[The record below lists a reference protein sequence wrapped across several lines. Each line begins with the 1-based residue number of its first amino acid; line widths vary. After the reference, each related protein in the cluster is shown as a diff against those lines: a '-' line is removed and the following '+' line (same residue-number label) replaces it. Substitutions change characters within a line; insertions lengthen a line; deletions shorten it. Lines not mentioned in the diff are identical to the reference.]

1 MVFADLVFAD
11 SGETERTAAPFFP
24 GGASARPLTP
34 LGMRPNCKSMDKPTA
49 NSAKTPEP
57 DWAAAF
63 FPNFATVRTALEA
76 GQIGIWSWD
85 IATNVVTWSSNME
98 AIHGL
103 PSRAFDGTYAFFER
117 DVREEDRAIVKEA
130 VDEALRTGNPYWV
143 RYRVVRRDRPEDCW
157 IEASGTVVFE
167 AGAPARMVGI
177 CHDVTERIKLQEE
190 LRSRAKQQEALA
202 QLGERA
208 LAETDIERLLNDV
221 VSTVALTLPV
231 DFVKVLEL
239 MPGDTDLLLRA
250 GFGWKAGC
258 LGSIVMS
265 QERDDYARHILS
277 AAIPVV
283 TDDFAA
289 EARFAVPQYLRAHRC
304 VSGMCTTIAGQDGRA
319 YGVLGVCTSRRRQ
332 FSAQDSS
339 FLTAVANLVAGAIQR
354 RQLEQRH
361 ELMIRELRH
370 RSGNLFSQLLALFSQ
385 TARNSRSMAELTSN
399 YQARVMA
406 LANAHRLITEAGWK
420 STALNDLLRVVLGP
434 FLDRTSFRGPHVD
447 LEPDPTFSLSAA
459 LHELASNAVKHGS
472 LSVPQG
478 RLELNWSVA
487 PSHRGMTLTF
497 DWIERNGPPTRRPRR
512 TGFGSRLIG
521 LVIERQMNGEVHS
534 TYTRD
539 GFSIR
544 MIVPLTHERWPT
556 RAMDAATQSETA

>member
-1 MVFADLVFAD
+1 MNRHEVD
-11 SGETERTAAPFFP
+11 SRKAA
-24 GGASARPLTP
+24 
-34 LGMRPNCKSMDKPTA
+34 
-49 NSAKTPEP
+49 EP
-57 DWAAAF
+57 DRAVGEVAAAF
-63 FPNFATVRTALEA
+63 FPDFATVRAALEA
-76 GQIGIWSWD
+76 GQVGIWSWD
-85 IATNVVTWSSNME
+85 IATNSVTWSSNME

-103 PSRAFDGTYAFFER
+103 PSGAFDGTYAFFER
-117 DVREEDRAIVKEA
+117 DIHEEDRPRVKEA
-130 VDEALRTGNPYWV
+130 VHEALRTGNPYWV
-143 RYRVVRRDRPEDCW
+143 RYRVILRDKREDCW
-157 IEASGTVVFE
+157 IEASGTVVFKD
-167 AGAPARMVGI
+167 GAAVRMVGI

-258 LGSIVMS
+258 IGSIVMS
-265 QERDDYARHILS
+265 QECDDYARQIL
-277 AAIPVV
+277 AAAVPVV

-289 EARFAVPQYLRAHRC
+289 ETRFAVPQYLRTHGC

-319 YGVLGVCTSRRRQ
+319 YGVLGVCTNRRRQ
-332 FSAQDSS
+332 FSAQDCS
-339 FLTAVANLVAGAIQR
+339 FLAAVANLVAGAIQR

-472 LSVPQG
+472 LSIPQG
-478 RLELNWSVA
+478 RLDLNWSVA

-521 LVIERQMNGEVHS
+521 LVIERQMNGEVHT

-544 MIVPLTHERWPT
+544 MVVPLTHERWPT
-556 RAMDAATQSETA
+556 RAMDTATQSESA

>member
-1 MVFADLVFAD
+1 
-11 SGETERTAAPFFP
+11 
-24 GGASARPLTP
+24 
-34 LGMRPNCKSMDKPTA
+34 MRSNCNSMDTPEIDD
-49 NSAKTPEP
+49 AKTVEP
-57 DWAAAF
+57 DRAADQVAAAF
-63 FPNFATVRTALEA
+63 FPDFATIRAALEA

-85 IATNVVTWSSNME
+85 IATNTVTWSSNME

-103 PSRAFDGTYAFFER
+103 PAGAFDGTYAFFER
-117 DVREEDRAIVKEA
+117 DVHDDDRIKVKEA
-130 VDEALRTGNPYWV
+130 IGEALRTGNPYWV
-143 RYRVVRRDRPEDCW
+143 RYRIVPRDDREDCW
-157 IEASGTVVFE
+157 IEASGTVIFE
-167 AGAPARMVGI
+167 DGKPVRMLGI

-231 DFVKVLEL
+231 DFVEVLEL
-239 MPGDTDLLLRA
+239 LPGDSDFLLRA
-250 GFGWKAGC
+250 GFGWKAGSV
-258 LGSIVMS
+258 GSVVMS
-265 QERDDYARHILS
+265 KERDDYARHVLS
-277 AAIPVV
+277 AAVPVV
-283 TDDFAA
+283 TDDFAV
-289 EARFAVPQYLRAHRC
+289 ESRFTVPNYLGAHAC
-304 VSGMCTTIAGQDGRA
+304 VSGMSTIIAGQDGRA
-319 YGVLGVCTSRRRQ
+319 YGVLGVCTGRRRQ

-339 FLTAVANLVAGAIQR
+339 FLAAVANLVAGAIQR

-385 TARNSRSMAELTSN
+385 TARNSRTMAELTSS
-399 YQARVMA
+399 YQSRVMA

-420 STALNDLLRVVLGP
+420 STSLNDLLRVVLGP
-434 FLDRTSFRGPHVD
+434 FLDRTTFHGPPVD

-472 LSVPQG
+472 LSIPQG

-487 PSHRGMTLTF
+487 PSHRGLTLTF

-521 LVIERQMNGEVHS
+521 LVIERQMNGEVHPR
-534 TYTRD
+534 YARD

-544 MIVPLTHERWPT
+544 MVVPLTHERWPT
-556 RAMDAATQSETA
+556 RAMDTATQSESA

>member
-1 MVFADLVFAD
+1 MDRREV
-11 SGETERTAAPFFP
+11 ETIKDAEPVRAPNNI
-24 GGASARPLTP
+24 S
-34 LGMRPNCKSMDKPTA
+34 
-49 NSAKTPEP
+49 
-57 DWAAAF
+57 AAF
-63 FPNFATVRTALEA
+63 FPDFAMVPAALEA

-85 IATNVVTWSSNME
+85 LATNAVTWSSNME

-103 PSRAFDGTYAFFER
+103 PPGSFDGTYAFFER
-117 DVREEDRAIVKEA
+117 DIHEGDRPSVKAA
-130 VDEALRTGNPYWV
+130 VCEALRTGNPYWV
-143 RYRVVRRDRPEDCW
+143 RYRVVPRGNREECW
-157 IEASGTVVFE
+157 VEASGKVIFKN
-167 AGAPARMVGI
+167 GAPVGMLGI

-250 GFGWKAGC
+250 GFGWKQ
-258 LGSIVMS
+258 GSVGSVVMS
-265 QERDDYARHILS
+265 KERDDCARYILG
-277 AAIPVV
+277 AALPVV
-283 TDDFAA
+283 TEDFAV
-289 EARFAVPQYLRAHRC
+289 ETRFAVPEYLRVHRC
-304 VSGMCTTIAGQDGRA
+304 VSGMSTIIAGPDGRA

-332 FSAQDSS
+332 FSAQDCS
-339 FLTAVANLVAGAIQR
+339 FLAAVANLVAGAIQR

-385 TARNSRSMAELTSN
+385 TARNSRTMAELTSN

-420 STALNDLLRVVLGP
+420 STSLNDLLRVVLGP
-434 FLDRTSFRGPHVD
+434 FLDRTSFHGPHVD

-497 DWIERNGPPTRRPRR
+497 DWIERDGPPTRRPRR

-556 RAMDAATQSETA
+556 RAMDAATRQESP